1 MRVGLICPYSL
12 TVPGGVQ
19 GQVLGLAR
27 ALRAKGHEVRVL
39 APTDGPPPEPWITS
53 LGPSMLSPSN
63 GSVAPVAP
71 HPPTQV
77 RAIRALWEEN
87 FDVLHVHEPLCAGP
101 SVTAVVMK
109 TAPMIGTFHAAGE
122 QPAYKYLAWLA
133 RKMARRL
140 EVKVAVSD
148 DAKALVE
155 DVIPGEWQV
164 LFNGVEVDRFE
175 VDPWERPD
183 DRRVVLFVGRH
194 DERKGLAVLLDA
206 VSHLPDDVVV
216 WVAGAGPETERLRAK
231 YRQNRRIEWLG
242 RVTDSERN
250 RRMVAADVFV
260 APSLGG
266 ESFGVILLEAMAAGT
281 PVVASDISGY
291 ARVAGP
297 LPDDPR
303 HTALLTPA
311 GDSSALASAIRE
323 VLNTPDLAG
332 ALAAAGRQRAQ
343 HFSMDRL
350 AETYLALYRR
360 LAPVDSRP

>member
-19 GQVLGLAR
+19 NQVMGLAR

-39 APTDGPPPEPWITS
+39 APTDGPPSEPWISS

-71 HPPTQV
+71 NPSTQV
-77 RAIRALWEEN
+77 RAIRALWDEN
-87 FDVLHVHEPLCAGP
+87 FDVLHVHEPLCAGA

-122 QPAYKYLAWLA
+122 QPAYKYLSWLA
-133 RKMARRL
+133 RKMGRRL
-140 EVKVAVSD
+140 EVKVAVSP
-148 DAKALVE
+148 DALALARAA
-155 DVIPGEWQV
+155 IPGDWIV
-164 LFNGVEVDRFE
+164 LFNGVEVERFQVE
-175 VDPWERPD
+175 PWEKPEG
-183 DRRVVLFVGRH
+183 RRVVLFVGRH
-194 DERKGLAVLLDA
+194 EERKGLAVLLDA
-206 VSHLPDDVVV
+206 ATRLPDDVVV
-216 WVAGAGPETERLRAK
+216 WVVGDGPETEPLRRR
-231 YRQNRRIEWLG
+231 YGNDPRIEWLG
-242 RVTDSERN
+242 RVSDVERN
-250 RRMVAADVFV
+250 RRMAAADVFG

-266 ESFGVILLEAMAAGT
+266 ESFGVILLEAMAAGA

-303 HTALLTPA
+303 SAAVLTPA
-311 GDSSALASAIRE
+311 GDAAALSAALAN
-323 VLNTPDLAG
+323 VLDHPDQ
-332 ALAAAGRQRAQ
+332 AAALRATGRDRAE

-350 AETYLALYRR
+350 ADTYLSLYQR
-360 LAPVDSRP
+360 LAPVDSRT